1 MRVLRVPQT
10 RSAVLRWRVSAF
22 LLGAVL
28 GLAGIFLDM
37 AWLVTVALIVLLLGT
52 AFRRKAPT
60 EE

>member
-52 AFRRKAPT
+52 AFRWKAPT

>member
-1 MRVLRVPQT
+1 MGVLRVPQT
-10 RSAVLRWRVSAF
+10 RSAVLKWRVTAF
-22 LLGAVL
+22 LLGAVC

-52 AFRRKAPT
+52 AFRCRAPT

>member
-28 GLAGIFLDM
+28 GLVGIFLDA